1 MWLTLFVSHDKTR
14 NMLDYINTL
23 CTPQFPPLYVKEENK
38 CKTNIRRGNVLNKS
52 GMNSWFH
59 LHMYSYSAK
68 CNLIIIMFT
77 FGILS

>member
-38 CKTNIRRGNVLNKS
+38 CKTNIRRENVLNKS
-52 GMNSWFH
+52 GINSWF
-59 LHMYSYSAK
+59 
-68 CNLIIIMFT
+68 LIHT
-77 FGILS
+77 YV